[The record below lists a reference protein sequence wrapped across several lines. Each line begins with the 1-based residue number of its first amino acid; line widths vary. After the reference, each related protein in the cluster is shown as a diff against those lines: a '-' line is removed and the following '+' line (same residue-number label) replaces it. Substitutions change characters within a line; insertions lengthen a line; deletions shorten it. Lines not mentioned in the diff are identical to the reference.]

1 MSVAKNL
8 VITADR
14 LCGIGDEAAPDL
26 AGQLAIHHE
35 LGMDAIEL
43 RTVDGLGLHELEA
56 GDAADLARRT
66 IVAGLRVPVVDTPVG
81 SWSTTV
87 ATPMDDEL
95 AALERSAKAAALLGC
110 DRLRVMS
117 YPGDGRPERE
127 WRTES
132 LRRMK
137 ALAREAE
144 QLGVTLLHENC
155 QGWAGQSAAHTVRML
170 EEVASPRL
178 RLLFDT
184 GNGLAYGYDSLDFL
198 RGVLPWV
205 EHVHIKDG
213 VRSGREAEFTMPGEG
228 TAHVAE
234 CVALLE
240 HHGYRGFYS
249 LEPHL
254 ARIPHLGLAGDP
266 AALADGYREYTR
278 RCTALLGIDTTDSR
292 AFIESTDSPMY
303 WEGSHHG

>member
-1 MSVAKNL
+1 MSVRD
-8 VITADR
+8 VPGITADR

-43 RTVDGLGLHELEA
+43 RTVDGRGLHELPP

-87 ATPMDDEL
+87 ATGMDGEL
-95 AALERSAKAAALLGC
+95 ATLERSAKAAALLGC

-117 YPGDGRPERE
+117 YPNDGRPERE

-132 LRRMK
+132 LRRMRM
-137 ALAREAE
+137 LAREAE
-144 QLGVTLLHENC
+144 RLGVTLLHENC

-198 RGVLPWV
+198 RRVLPWV

-213 VRSGREAEFTMPGEG
+213 IRSGGKAEFTMPGEG
-228 TAHVAE
+228 TAHVAR
-234 CVALLE
+234 CVRRLE
-240 HHGYRGFYS
+240 EHGYRGYYS

-254 ARIPHLGLAGDP
+254 AHIPHLGLSGDP
-266 AALADGYREYTR
+266 AALADGYREYAR
-278 RCTALLGIDTTDSR
+278 GLVGLLGIDTTDSR
-292 AFIESTDSPMY
+292 TY
-303 WEGSHHG
+303 WEESHHG

>member
-1 MSVAKNL
+1 MVSVPNL
-8 VITADR
+8 LGVTADR

-35 LGMDAIEL
+35 LGMGALEL
-43 RTVDGLGLHELEA
+43 RTVDGLGLHELPP

-87 ATPMDDEL
+87 GTGMDGEL
-95 AALERSAKAAALLGC
+95 AALERSAKVASLLGC

-117 YPGDGRPERE
+117 YPNDGRPERE

-132 LRRMK
+132 LRRMRT
-137 ALAREAE
+137 LTREAE
-144 QLGVTLLHENC
+144 RLGVTLLHENC
-155 QGWAGQSAAHTVRML
+155 QGWGGQSAAHTVHML

-198 RGVLPWV
+198 RRVLPWV

-213 VRSGREAEFTMPGEG
+213 IRSGGQAEFTMPGEG
-228 TAHVAE
+228 TAHVAA
-234 CVALLE
+234 CVRLLE
-240 HHGYRGFYS
+240 EHGYRGYYS

-254 ARIPHLGLAGDP
+254 AHIPHLGLSGDP
-266 AALADGYREYTR
+266 AALADGYRAYTR
-278 RCTALLGIDTTDSR
+278 RCASLLGIDITDSR
-292 AFIESTDSPMY
+292 TY
-303 WEGSHHG
+303 WEESHHG

>member
-1 MSVAKNL
+1 MTVRD
-8 VITADR
+8 VRGIGADR
-14 LCGIGDEAAPDL
+14 LCGIGDEAASDL
-26 AGQLAIHHE
+26 AGQLAIHRE

-43 RTVDGLGLHELEA
+43 RTVDGLGLHELSA

-87 ATPMDDEL
+87 ATGMDDEL
-95 AALERSAKAAALLGC
+95 AVLERSAKAAALLGC

-117 YPGDGRPERE
+117 YPNDGRPERE

-132 LRRMK
+132 LRRMRM
-137 ALAREAE
+137 LAREAE
-144 QLGVTLLHENC
+144 RLGVTLLHENC

-184 GNGLAYGYDSLDFL
+184 GNGLAYGYDSLGFL
-198 RGVLPWV
+198 RRVLPWV
-205 EHVHIKDG
+205 DHVHIKDG
-213 VRSGREAEFTMPGEG
+213 IRSGGTAAFTMPGEG
-228 TAHVAE
+228 TARVAQ
-234 CVALLE
+234 CVRLLE
-240 HHGYRGFYS
+240 EHGYSGHYS

-254 ARIPHLGLAGDP
+254 AHIPHLGLSGDP

-278 RCTALLGIDTTDSR
+278 RCAGLLGIDTTDSR
-292 AFIESTDSPMY
+292 TY
-303 WEGSHHG
+303 WEESHHG